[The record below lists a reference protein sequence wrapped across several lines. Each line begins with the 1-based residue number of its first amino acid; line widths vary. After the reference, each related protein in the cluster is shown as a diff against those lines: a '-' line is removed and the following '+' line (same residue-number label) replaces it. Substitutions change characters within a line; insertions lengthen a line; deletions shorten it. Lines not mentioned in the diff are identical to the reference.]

1 MNTVF
6 KNNTITNLIRPILL
20 SYIHITQDLMFTSY
34 IFVFYSPVTR
44 RINQGTFNLVN
55 QSTSS
60 SQLYW
65 IHHEN
70 SSQQLEDQMF
80 FNEPYVLELMPAT
93 HMQGATA
100 MMSVLQDTL
109 STDYEEFSRA
119 YNAPYNFPLSHFGE
133 ALPSNHNLEDNRFT
147 HPPYYPVR

>member
-1 MNTVF
+1 MYIVF
-6 KNNTITNLIRPILL
+6 KNDTITNLIKAHTFILYTYCSGFDVFWL
-20 SYIHITQDLMFTSY
+20 YFL
-34 IFVFYSPVTR
+34 FYSPVTR
-44 RINQGTFNLVN
+44 RINQGAFNLVN
-55 QSTSS
+55 QSMSS
-60 SQLYW
+60 SQLHW

-80 FNEPYVLELMPAT
+80 FSEPYVLELMPAT

-109 STDYEEFSRA
+109 SIDYEEFSRA
-119 YNAPYNFPLSHFGE
+119 YNAPYSFPLSHFGE

-147 HPPYYPVR
+147 HPPYHPVC